1 MSNKSRNIVGP
12 QVRRFRT
19 QRELS
24 QAELSVQ
31 LQLAGFDVG
40 RVGLAK
46 IESQIKKVS
55 DAELFIL
62 AKVLVVKI
70 EHLFPSGERVK
81 RFLVSAV
88 VE

>member
-12 QVRRFRT
+12 QVRRFRA

-24 QAELSVQ
+24 QAELSAR

-46 IESQIKKVS
+46 IEAQIKKVS
-55 DAELFIL
+55 DAELFVL
-62 AKVLVVKI
+62 AKVLGVKL
-70 EHLFPSGERVK
+70 EELFPSGERVK
-81 RFLVSAV
+81 RFLVSTT
-88 VE
+88 EG